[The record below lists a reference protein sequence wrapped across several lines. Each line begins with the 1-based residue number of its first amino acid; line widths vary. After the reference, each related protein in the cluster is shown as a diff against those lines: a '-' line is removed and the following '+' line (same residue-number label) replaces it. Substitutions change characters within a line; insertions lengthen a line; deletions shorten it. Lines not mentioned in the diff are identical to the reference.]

1 MKPTDSELEILQV
14 LWLQGP
20 STVRFVHN
28 NLHKEQPRTYTTT
41 LKTMQVVFDKG
52 LLKRDASQRS
62 HIYTA
67 NVSKEHIQTDI
78 ISKLKSTVFDG
89 STSQLVISAI
99 GQDKPSKKELE
110 VIRALIDKLDKEHD

>member
-14 LWLQGP
+14 LWLHGP

-28 NLHKEQPRTYTTT
+28 SLVKEQPTTYTTT
-41 LKTMQVVFDKG
+41 LKTMQVMFDKG
-52 LLKRDASQRS
+52 LLERDASQRS
-62 HIYTA
+62 HIYSA
-67 NVSKEHIQTDI
+67 AVSKVNIQTDI

-99 GQDKPSKKELE
+99 GQDKPSKKEC
-110 VIRALIDKLDKEHD
+110 